1 MAMSSAA
8 TVTSLD
14 AFHATPAAQRRNA
27 LVRTFLDAVNAH
39 DPARIDALLARSFLS
54 LHMFRVS
61 DDRLVEHWETVDWVR
76 HRPRTPRH
84 FTTPRVVE
92 LIPSERRQRG
102 ER

>member
-1 MAMSSAA
+1 
-8 TVTSLD
+8 
-14 AFHATPAAQRRNA
+14 
-27 LVRTFLDAVNAH
+27 
-39 DPARIDALLARSFLS
+39 
-54 LHMFRVS
+54 MFRVS